1 MNHTNPAEQ
10 TEYVE
15 DEINLIDLFLVV
27 LRRKKMIFLIVFAAI
42 VLSVV
47 CSLLKPDIYTAT
59 ARLLPPQQPTPGLS
73 GLLLQGGGPL
83 GDLAGSFFGGKS
95 SSELYVGILES
106 RSVADKI
113 INKFDLKKLYEQE
126 SLEKTYKLLAKTTN
140 ITVSRKTQIIS
151 ISVDDPDP
159 KRAADMANT
168 YVEALDRINRTVN
181 ITEGHR
187 KRVFLEERLKKV
199 KEDVVRAEV
208 SLKTFQEKHKLV
220 AIDEQAKA
228 AIEGAATIKG
238 EIIAAQT
245 ELEVLKQFGTERQN
259 EAVMLRSKIKE
270 LQNQLNKIEVGNPN
284 NEIKDFNIP
293 FKDFPALGMQLARL
307 MREAKIQEEV
317 FKLITTQHELAKIEE
332 AKDVNT
338 IQVLDRAVA
347 PDTRSS
353 PRRRL
358 IVMLSTVAA
367 FILAILLA
375 FFMEYIGHLRT
386 KDPQRYQTM
395 MRGLKIRK
403 TK

>member
-1 MNHTNPAEQ
+1 MNHTNPSEQ

-15 DEINLIDLFLVV
+15 DEINLIDLFLVL
-27 LRRKKMIFLIVFAAI
+27 LRHKKMIFLIVFAAI

-47 CSLLKPDIYTAT
+47 YSLLKPDIYTAR

-95 SSELYVGILES
+95 SSDLYVGILES

-113 INKFDLKKLYEQE
+113 INKFDLKKLYEEE
-126 SLEKTYKLLAKTTN
+126 SLEKTYKLLAKQTS
-140 ITVSRKTQIIS
+140 ITVSRKTQIIN

-187 KRVFLEERLKKV
+187 KRVFLEDRLGKV
-199 KEDVVRAEV
+199 KEDLIRAEGDLR
-208 SLKTFQEKHKLV
+208 SFQEKYKLV
-220 AIDEQAKA
+220 SIDQQAKA

-293 FKDFPALGMQLARL
+293 FKEFPALGMKLARL

-347 PDTRSS
+347 PDRKSRPHRS
-353 PRRRL
+353 L
-358 IVMLSTVAA
+358 IVILTAAVA
-367 FILAILLA
+367 FFVSIFLA
-375 FFMEYIGHLRT
+375 FLMEYLDRLKGE
-386 KDPQRYQTM
+386 DPERYQAM
-395 MRGLKIRK
+395 ISGLKIRK